1 MFIKIFCLING
12 VLAIATLV
20 IIALAIVN
28 TINPFSLLVVA
39 GWINGY
45 KVNQNS
51 PTT

>member
-1 MFIKIFCLING
+1 M
-12 VLAIATLV
+12 ATL
-20 IIALAIVN
+20 IIIVLAIVN
-28 TINPFSLLVVA
+28 SINPFSLLVVA